1 MATYVFKL
9 PDIGEGVVEAEI
21 AAWHVAVGD
30 TVAEDQHLVDVMTEK
45 ATVEITSP
53 VAGVVQSITGKAGD
67 RIPVGSDL
75 IVFETDVAA
84 AIEKKPAMAEAK
96 PTPTPTPTPTPA
108 PTLVEPA
115 PAPKATPVTSHRGR
129 PLASPAVRLRA
140 LEKDIDLSNVPG
152 SGPAGRITHADLD
165 AFIAGGGRLAV
176 SGGPQ
181 KRTTVTE
188 VPIIGLRRKIAE
200 RMQLAKRNI
209 PHITYVEEVD
219 ITALEDLRQHLNA
232 QHADRPKL
240 TLLPFLM
247 LALVKAL
254 RRVPQANAHYDEAGG
269 KLLQYDAVHIGV
281 ATQTDAGLK
290 VPVVK
295 HTEALD
301 LWQAAAELARLSAAA
316 RDNTAK
322 ADELTG
328 STITISSLGKLGGIV
343 STPIVNMPE
352 VAIIGVNNAV
362 DRPVVRN
369 GQIVIRR
376 MMNLSSS
383 FDHRIIDGADAATLV
398 QEIKGLL
405 EKPAAIFIE

>member
-84 AIEKKPAMAEAK
+84 AVEKKPAMAEAK
-96 PTPTPTPTPTPA
+96 PA

-115 PAPKATPVTSHRGR
+115 PAPALAARPAPNAKPVATHRGR

-176 SGGPQ
+176 SGGRR

-219 ITALEDLRQHLNA
+219 ITALEELRQHLNA
-232 QHADRPKL
+232 QYADRPKL

-269 KLLQYDAVHIGV
+269 KLLQYDAVHIGI

-295 HTEALD
+295 HVEALD
-301 LWQAAAELARLSAAA
+301 IWQAAAELARLADAA
-316 RDNTAK
+316 RDNRAK
-322 ADELTG
+322 AEDLSG

-343 STPIVNMPE
+343 STPIVNLPE

-383 FDHRIIDGADAATLV
+383 FDHRIIDGADAANLV

-405 EKPAAIFIE
+405 EQPAAIFIE

>member
-1 MATYVFKL
+1 MSQYVFKL

-67 RIPVGSDL
+67 RIPVGAAL
-75 IVFETDVAA
+75 IVFTTDAA
-84 AIEKKPAMAEAK
+84 AANTEAPKKAHAPAAVESKPAPVIVASAP
-96 PTPTPTPTPTPA
+96 PTKLTPA
-108 PTLVEPA
+108 PT
-115 PAPKATPVTSHRGR
+115 HQGR

-140 LEKDIDLSNVPG
+140 LEKDIDLGSVAG

-176 SGGPQ
+176 SGGRQ
-181 KRTTVTE
+181 KRTTVRE

-254 RRVPQANAHYDEAGG
+254 GRVPQANAHYDEAGG

-295 HTEALD
+295 HVEALD
-301 LWQAAAELARLSAAA
+301 IWQAAAELARLSAAA

-322 ADELTG
+322 ADDLTG
-328 STITISSLGKLGGIV
+328 STITITSLGKLGGIV

-383 FDHRIIDGADAATLV
+383 FDHRIIDGADAANLV

-405 EKPAAIFIE
+405 EQPAAIFIE

>member
-75 IVFETDVAA
+75 IAFETDVAA
-84 AIEKKPAMAEAK
+84 VEKKPAMAEAK
-96 PTPTPTPTPTPA
+96 PAPA

-176 SGGPQ
+176 SGGRQ

-200 RMQLAKRNI
+200 RLQLAKRNI

-295 HTEALD
+295 HVEALD

-322 ADELTG
+322 AEDLSG

-383 FDHRIIDGADAATLV
+383 FDHRIIDGSDAANLV

-405 EKPAAIFIE
+405 EQPAAIFIE

>member
-84 AIEKKPAMAEAK
+84 AVEKKPAMAEAK
-96 PTPTPTPTPTPA
+96 PAPA
-108 PTLVEPA
+108 LVEPA
-115 PAPKATPVTSHRGR
+115 PVSAPAPTPKATPGTSHRGR

-140 LEKDIDLSNVPG
+140 LEKDIDLADVSG

-176 SGGPQ
+176 SGGRR

-200 RMQLAKRNI
+200 RMQLAKRHI

-219 ITALEDLRQHLNA
+219 ITTLEDLRQHLNA

-295 HTEALD
+295 HAEALD
-301 LWQAAAELARLSAAA
+301 LWQAAAELVRLSAAA

-322 ADELTG
+322 AEDLSG

-369 GQIVIRR
+369 GQVVIRR

-383 FDHRIIDGADAATLV
+383 FDHRIIDGSDAANLV

-405 EKPAAIFIE
+405 EQPAAIFIE

>member
-75 IVFETDVAA
+75 IAFETDVAA
-84 AIEKKPAMAEAK
+84 AVEKKPAMAEAK
-96 PTPTPTPTPTPA
+96 PAPA

-176 SGGPQ
+176 SGGRQ

-200 RMQLAKRNI
+200 RLQLAKRNI

-295 HTEALD
+295 HVEALD

-322 ADELTG
+322 AEDLSG

-383 FDHRIIDGADAATLV
+383 FDHRIIDGSDAANLV

-405 EKPAAIFIE
+405 EQPAAIFIE